1 MKLALLGHGQMARV
15 VEAQARA
22 AGHDLGAVITSRN
35 AADAVRLLPGHTVAI
50 DFSVP
55 AAVKEHVTAAV
66 TAGGALG
73 QGPQGWPA
81 GGAAGR
87 VRRGRAARRA
97 LDRRTAGHVR
107 LRRRARRHPRAGAG
121 DRKEGSMTQYIPWLR
136 GCGTAL
142 VTPFTAT
149 GALDEKR
156 FRALVERQIAGGV
169 RLLVPCGT
177 TGEAATLTPAEHERL
192 IAWTVETARGRAK
205 VLAGAGSNATAATID
220 RARAARAAGADAL
233 LLVAP
238 YYNKP
243 TQPGLAAHFRA
254 VAQAVGESPVVL
266 YNVPGR
272 TASNL
277 AAATTLALAREV
289 DNIVGVKEASGD
301 LAQIMAILR
310 DRPAGFRVLS
320 GDDAVTLPL
329 IALGADG
336 IVSVV
341 SNETPDL
348 MTNLTESALRGD
360 WEIARELH
368 YRLLPLM
375 EANFLESNPGP
386 VKAAL
391 TAMGLLEEHVRLPL
405 VPVQEQTRARLRAVL
420 GALGLL
426 PGAAHVAA

>member
-1 MKLALLGHGQMARV
+1 
-15 VEAQARA
+15 
-22 AGHDLGAVITSRN
+22 
-35 AADAVRLLPGHTVAI
+35 
-50 DFSVP
+50 
-55 AAVKEHVTAAV
+55 
-66 TAGGALG
+66 
-73 QGPQGWPA
+73 
-81 GGAAGR
+81 
-87 VRRGRAARRA
+87 
-97 LDRRTAGHVR
+97 
-107 LRRRARRHPRAGAG
+107 
-121 DRKEGSMTQYIPWLR
+121 MTQYIPWLR

-149 GALDEKR
+149 GAVDEKR
-156 FRALVERQIAGGV
+156 FRALVERQIAAGV

-177 TGEAATLTPAEHERL
+177 TGEAATMTAAEHERL
-192 IAWTVETARGRAK
+192 IALTVETARGRAK

-243 TQPGLAAHFRA
+243 SQAGLAAHFRA
-254 VAQAVGESPVVL
+254 VAHAVGDRPVVL

-272 TASNL
+272 TASNI
-277 AAATTLALAREV
+277 AATTTLALAREV
-289 DNIVGVKEASGD
+289 ENIVGVKEASGD

-348 MTNLTESALRGD
+348 MANLTESALRGE
-360 WEIARELH
+360 WETARELH

-391 TAMGLLEEHVRLPL
+391 AAMGLLEEHFRLPL
-405 VPVQEQTRARLRAVL
+405 VPVQEQTRARVRAVL
-420 GALGLL
+420 GPLGLL